1 MKAVVAG
8 FVVLMSAAVLA
19 QAPPPAQT
27 AYTPA
32 HLQAPRDPGYAALI
46 ATCKTP
52 PPPAAPR
59 GGGAPG
65 GGARP
70 GGAGPGGA
78 APGRAGGAPTPAEYT
93 VTEIPGVIAAGQRWK
108 LEWQVDG
115 NNADGILA
123 DTDGAL
129 LLAQNDNGAIVKL
142 VNGQVTTLF
151 RDLHTSGA
159 LSRNTK
165 GATFVVERGLRN
177 DVRQLTP
184 VNRVHANTLPN
195 GDPFDCLGGV
205 INDLTA
211 DSKGGVYFTHSGLF
225 YADPKGVVKQY
236 GEGLRTNGV
245 VLSADEKIVYVT
257 NGNSVAAFD
266 VQADGSLTNQ
276 RVFVMLPSGGGDGLT
291 IDSQGRLYITA
302 GPALHVAAPD
312 GKLLGSIP
320 APVSL
325 ITAAFAGKDKKTV
338 YAVTSIRNAE
348 GMQRAEVY
356 SIPRIDQGFGGRAKW
371 AQGPWPQAQGL
382 VKGRGMTRKAGGG

>member
-1 MKAVVAG
+1 MKSV
-8 FVVLMSAAVLA
+8 VVLAIGFAALSGSALFA
-19 QAPPPAQT
+19 QAPAQT
-27 AYTPA
+27 PYTPA

-52 PPPAAPR
+52 PPPAPAR

-65 GGARP
+65 A
-70 GGAGPGGA
+70 
-78 APGRAGGAPTPAEYT
+78 GRAGGAPPGTPAEYT
-93 VTEIPGVIAAGQRWK
+93 VAEIPGVIAAGQRWK

-115 NNADGILA
+115 NNADGILT

-184 VNRVHANTLPN
+184 VSRVHANTLPN

-245 VLSADEKIVYVT
+245 VLSADEKVVYVT
-257 NGNSVAAFD
+257 NQNSVAAFD

-276 RVFVMLPSGGGDGLT
+276 RVFVTLPSGGGDGLT

-302 GPALHVAAPD
+302 GPALHVASPD

-356 SIPRIDQGFGGRAKW
+356 SIPMIAQGFAGRAK
-371 AQGPWPQAQGL
+371 
-382 VKGRGMTRKAGGG
+382 

>member
-1 MKAVVAG
+1 MKSVAAG
-8 FVVLMSAAVLA
+8 IVILMSAAVLA
-19 QAPPPAQT
+19 QAPAQT
-27 AYTPA
+27 TYTPA

-52 PPPAAPR
+52 PPQAAPR

-70 GGAGPGGA
+70 GGAAPGGA
-78 APGRAGGAPTPAEYT
+78 AAGRAGGAPATPAEYT

-142 VNGQVTTLF
+142 VNGKVTTLF
-151 RDLHTSGA
+151 KDLNTSGA
-159 LSRNTK
+159 LSRSTK
-165 GATFVVERGLRN
+165 GATFVVERGLHQG
-177 DVRQLTP
+177 VRQLTP
-184 VNRVHANTLPN
+184 QNRIHANTLPN
-195 GDPFDCLGGV
+195 GDPFDCLGGGV

-211 DSKGGVYFTHSGLF
+211 DSKGGVYFTYGGLF

-245 VLSADEKIVYVT
+245 VLSPDEKVVYTT

-276 RVFVMLPSGGGDGLT
+276 RVFVMLPSGGGDGLSV
-291 IDSQGRLYITA
+291 DSQGRLYITA
-302 GPALHVAAPD
+302 GPNLHVAAPD

-325 ITAAFAGKDKKTV
+325 ITAAFAGRDKKTV
-338 YAVTSIRNAE
+338 YAVTSLRSPD

-356 SIPRIDQGFGGRAKW
+356 SIPMIAQGFAGRAK
-371 AQGPWPQAQGL
+371 
-382 VKGRGMTRKAGGG
+382 

>member
-1 MKAVVAG
+1 
-8 FVVLMSAAVLA
+8 MSAAVLA
-19 QAPPPAQT
+19 QAPAQT

-52 PPPAAPR
+52 PPAAPAR

-70 GGAGPGGA
+70 GGAAPGGGAPAQGRPGGA
-78 APGRAGGAPTPAEYT
+78 APGTPAEYT

-142 VNGQVTTLF
+142 VNGKVTTLF
-151 RDLHTSGA
+151 KDLNTSGA

-165 GATFVVERGLRN
+165 GATFVVERGLRQ

-184 VNRVHANTLPN
+184 QNRIHANMLPN
-195 GDPFDCLGGV
+195 GDPFDCLGGGV

-211 DSKGGVYFTHSGLF
+211 DSKGGVYFTYGGLF

-245 VLSADEKIVYVT
+245 VLSPDEKVVYTT

-276 RVFVMLPSGGGDGLT
+276 RVHVMLPSGGGDGLSV
-291 IDSQGRLYITA
+291 DSQGRLYITA
-302 GPALHVAAPD
+302 GPALHVASPD

-338 YAVTSIRNAE
+338 YAVTSLRSPD

-356 SIPRIDQGFGGRAKW
+356 SIPMIAQGFAGRAK
-371 AQGPWPQAQGL
+371 
-382 VKGRGMTRKAGGG
+382 

>member
-1 MKAVVAG
+1 MRAVAVG
-8 FVVLMSAAVLA
+8 FVVVASVGIGA
-19 QAPPPAQT
+19 QAPS
-27 AYTPA
+27 TPA

-52 PPPAAPR
+52 PPAAPAR

-70 GGAGPGGA
+70 GGAGAGGA
-78 APGRAGGAPTPAEYT
+78 AGAAGAAGRAGTPADYT

-123 DTDGAL
+123 DTDGSL

-142 VNGQVTTLF
+142 VNGSVTTLF
-151 RDLHTSGA
+151 RDLNTSGA

-165 GATFVVERGLRN
+165 GATFIVERGLHN

-184 VNRVHANTLPN
+184 QNRILANTLPN

-211 DSKGGVYFTHSGLF
+211 DSKGGVYFTHGGLF

-245 VLSADEKIVYVT
+245 VLSPDEKVVYVT

-276 RVFVMLPSGGGDGLT
+276 RVFVMLPSGGGDGMT
-291 IDSQGRLYITA
+291 VDSQGRLYITA

-338 YAVTSIRNAE
+338 YAVTSIRSPE
-348 GMQRAEVY
+348 GAQRAEVY
-356 SIPRIDQGFGGRAKW
+356 SIPMIAEGYKKRAK
-371 AQGPWPQAQGL
+371 
-382 VKGRGMTRKAGGG
+382 